1 MDVYAD
7 ALIRM
12 RALCRTLPETQEEN
26 AWVGRRWKV
35 GPHTFAHLLEI
46 VDGRPE
52 AFAKAS
58 GTGGPATVLTFRSQE
73 PERAALLASGGGR
86 FFGPLWGRGDVGT
99 LIDAD
104 TDWDELAELLTESF
118 RLRAPQRLAAGLD
131 A

>member
-1 MDVYAD
+1 MDVYVD
-7 ALIRM
+7 ALIRV
-12 RALCRTLPETQEEN
+12 RGVCQALPETREEN

-35 GPHTFAHLLEI
+35 RGNTFAHLLEI

-52 AFAKAS
+52 AFARAA
-58 GTGGPATVLTFRSQE
+58 GTSGPATVLTFRSQE
-73 PERAALLASGGGR
+73 PELAALLAGDGR